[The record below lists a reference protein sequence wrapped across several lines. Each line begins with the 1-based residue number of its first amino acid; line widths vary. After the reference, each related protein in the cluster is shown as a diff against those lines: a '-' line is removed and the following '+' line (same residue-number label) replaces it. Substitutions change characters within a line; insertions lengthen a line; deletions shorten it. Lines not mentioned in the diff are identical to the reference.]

1 MRVSKVDL
9 SGKVAV
15 VTGSGGGIGRAVA
28 VAMAKAG
35 AAIVINDIGTS
46 LQGEGASSSPAA
58 ETKALIEAE
67 GGRAAIN
74 TDSVSDWSGAQ
85 KIVQTAL
92 DSFGRIDIV
101 VNNAGIL
108 RDAIF
113 HKMDP
118 QDFRAVIDVHLVG
131 TFNVSR
137 AAAEHFRRQ
146 ESGAYIHMTSG
157 AGLAGMM
164 GQANYS
170 AAKLG
175 ITAVSKVIA
184 LDMGRYNVRSNCI
197 APIAWSRMTNS
208 IPEDTP
214 EKRALVDKLKKMTP
228 DKNAPLA
235 VYLASDAARHVN
247 AQIFAVRLNEIYLM
261 GQSRMMRSIHR
272 SEGWTPET
280 IAEHGM
286 PALESSFLSVQSSSQ
301 LYAWDPV

>member
-1 MRVSKVDL
+1 VPTVDL
-9 SGKVAV
+9 SGKVAI
-15 VTGSGGGIGRAVA
+15 VTGSGGGIGQAVA

-35 AAIVINDIGTS
+35 AAVVINDVGAS
-46 LQGEGASSSPAA
+46 LKGEGASGSPA
-58 ETKALIEAE
+58 EQTKALIEAA

-74 TDSVSDWSGAQ
+74 TDSVAEWSSAQ

-92 DSFGRIDIV
+92 DEFGRIDIV

-108 RDAIF
+108 RDAVF

-118 QDFRAVIDVHLVG
+118 QDWRAVIDVHLNG
-131 TFNVSR
+131 SFYVSR

-146 ESGAYIHMTSG
+146 ESGAYVHMTSG
-157 AGLAGMM
+157 SGLIGMV

-175 ITAVSKVIA
+175 ITAMSKVIA

-208 IPEDTP
+208 IPDDTP
-214 EKRALVDKLKKMTP
+214 EKRALIDKLKKMTP

-235 VYLASDAARHVN
+235 VYLASDAAKHVN
-247 AQIFAVRLNEIYLM
+247 AQIFALRLNEIYLM
-261 GQSRMMRSIHR
+261 SQSRLLRSIHR

-286 PALESSFLSVQSSSQ
+286 PALASSFMSVQSSVQ
-301 LYAWDPV
+301 HYPWDPI

>member
-1 MRVSKVDL
+1 MSSIDL

-15 VTGSGGGIGRAVA
+15 VTGSGGGIGRAIA
-28 VAMAKAG
+28 IAMAQAG
-35 AAIVINDIGTS
+35 AAVVINDIGTS
-46 LQGEGASSSPAA
+46 LKGEGASQGPAA
-58 ETKALIEAE
+58 ETQALIEAF

-74 TDSVSDWSGAQ
+74 GDSVAQWSGAQ

-92 DSFGRIDIV
+92 DNFGRIDIV

-118 QDFRAVIDVHLVG
+118 DDWRAVIDVHLNG
-131 TFNVSR
+131 SFNVSR
-137 AAAEHFRRQ
+137 AAADHFRRQ
-146 ESGAYIHMTSG
+146 ESGSYIHMTSG
-157 AGLAGMM
+157 AGLIGMV
-164 GQANYS
+164 GQASYS

-175 ITAVSKVIA
+175 ITALSKVIA
-184 LDMGRYNVRSNCI
+184 LDMSRFNVRSNCI

-214 EKRALVDKLKKMTP
+214 EKRALVEKLKKMTP

-235 VYLASDAARHVN
+235 VFLASDAAKHVN
-247 AQIFAVRLNEIYLM
+247 AQIFAIRLNEIYLM
-261 GQSRMMRSIHR
+261 GQSRMLRSIHR

-280 IAEHGM
+280 IAEHAM
-286 PALESSFLSVQSSSQ
+286 PALASSFMSVQSSVQ
-301 LYAWDPV
+301 HYGWDPV

>member
-1 MRVSKVDL
+1 M

-15 VTGSGGGIGRAVA
+15 VTGSGNGIGQAIA
-28 VAMAKAG
+28 IAMARAG
-35 AAIVINDIGTS
+35 AAIVINDVGTS
-46 LQGEGASSSPAA
+46 LQGEGTSDGPAA
-58 ETKALIEAE
+58 ETKKLIEAE
-67 GGRAAIN
+67 GGRAAIS
-74 TDSVSDWSGAQ
+74 TDSVAEWDSAQ

-108 RDAIF
+108 RDSIF

-118 QDFRAVIDVHLVG
+118 KDWRAVIDVHLHG

-137 AAAEHFRRQ
+137 AAAEHFRKQ
-146 ESGAYIHMTSG
+146 ESGSYVHMTSG
-157 AGLAGMM
+157 SGLIGMV

-175 ITAVSKVIA
+175 ITALSKVIA

-214 EKRALVDKLKKMTP
+214 EKKALVEKLKKMTP

-235 VYLASDAARHVN
+235 VYLASDAAKHVN

-261 GQSRMMRSIHR
+261 GQSRMLRSIHR
-272 SEGWTPET
+272 SEGWTPES
-280 IAEHGM
+280 IADHAM
-286 PALESSFLSVQSSSQ
+286 PAFQSSFMSLQSSSQ
-301 LYAWDPV
+301 HYAWDPV

>member
-1 MRVSKVDL
+1 MSTIDL

-15 VTGSGGGIGRAVA
+15 VTGSGGGIGRAIA
-28 VAMAKAG
+28 VAMARAG
-35 AAIVINDIGTS
+35 AAVVINDVGTS
-46 LQGEGASSSPAA
+46 LKGDGVSDGPAA
-58 ETKALIEAE
+58 ETKALIEAA

-74 TDSVSDWSGAQ
+74 TDSVAEWSSAQ

-92 DSFGRIDIV
+92 DHFGRIDIV

-118 QDFRAVIDVHLVG
+118 QDWKAVIDVHLHG

-137 AAAEHFRRQ
+137 AAADHFRKQ
-146 ESGAYIHMTSG
+146 ESGSYIHMTSG
-157 AGLAGMM
+157 AGLIGMV
-164 GQANYS
+164 GQASYS

-175 ITAVSKVIA
+175 ITALSKVIA
-184 LDMGRYNVRSNCI
+184 LDMSRYNVRSNCI

-214 EKRALVDKLKKMTP
+214 EKRALVEKLKKMTP
-228 DKNAPLA
+228 EKNAPLA
-235 VYLASDAARHVN
+235 VYLASDAASHVN

-261 GQSRMMRSIHR
+261 GQPRMLRSIHR

-280 IAEHGM
+280 IAEHAM
-286 PALESSFLSVQSSSQ
+286 PALESSFLSVQSSVQHYS
-301 LYAWDPV
+301 WDPV

>member
-1 MRVSKVDL
+1 VSAIDL

-15 VTGSGGGIGRAVA
+15 VTGSGGGIGRAIA
-28 VAMAKAG
+28 VAMARAG
-35 AAIVINDIGTS
+35 AAVVINDVGTS
-46 LQGEGASSSPAA
+46 LKGDGVSDGPAA
-58 ETKALIEAE
+58 ETKALIEAA

-74 TDSVSDWSGAQ
+74 TDSVAEWSSAQ

-92 DSFGRIDIV
+92 DHFGRIDIV

-118 QDFRAVIDVHLVG
+118 QDWKAVIDVHLHG

-137 AAAEHFRRQ
+137 AAADHFRKQ
-146 ESGAYIHMTSG
+146 ESGSYIHMTSG
-157 AGLAGMM
+157 AGLIGMV
-164 GQANYS
+164 GQASYS

-175 ITAVSKVIA
+175 ITALSKVIA
-184 LDMGRYNVRSNCI
+184 LDMSRYNVRSNCI

-214 EKRALVDKLKKMTP
+214 EKRALVEKLKKMTP
-228 DKNAPLA
+228 EKNAPLA
-235 VYLASDAARHVN
+235 VYLASDAASHVN

-261 GQSRMMRSIHR
+261 GQPRMLRSIHR

-280 IAEHGM
+280 IAEHAM
-286 PALESSFLSVQSSSQ
+286 PALESSFLSVQSSVQHYS
-301 LYAWDPV
+301 WDPV

>member
-1 MRVSKVDL
+1 VSTIDL

-15 VTGSGGGIGRAVA
+15 VTGSGGGIGRAIA
-28 VAMAKAG
+28 VAMARAG
-35 AAIVINDIGTS
+35 AAVVINDVGTS
-46 LQGEGASSSPAA
+46 LKGDGVSDGPAA
-58 ETKALIEAE
+58 ETKALIEAA

-74 TDSVSDWSGAQ
+74 TDSVAEWSSAQ

-92 DSFGRIDIV
+92 DHFGRIDIV

-118 QDFRAVIDVHLVG
+118 QDWKAVIDVHLHG

-137 AAAEHFRRQ
+137 AAADHFRKQ
-146 ESGAYIHMTSG
+146 ESGSYIHMTSG
-157 AGLAGMM
+157 AGLIGMV
-164 GQANYS
+164 GQASYS

-175 ITAVSKVIA
+175 ITALSKVIA
-184 LDMGRYNVRSNCI
+184 LDMSRYNVRSNCI

-214 EKRALVDKLKKMTP
+214 EKRALVEKLKKMTP
-228 DKNAPLA
+228 EKNAPLA
-235 VYLASDAARHVN
+235 VYLASDAASHVN

-261 GQSRMMRSIHR
+261 GQPRMLRSIHR

-280 IAEHGM
+280 IAEHAM
-286 PALESSFLSVQSSSQ
+286 PALESSFLSVQSSVQHYS
-301 LYAWDPV
+301 WDPV

>member
-1 MRVSKVDL
+1 MPSIDL

-35 AAIVINDIGTS
+35 AAVVINDVGTS
-46 LQGEGASSSPAA
+46 LQGQGTSGSPAA

-74 TDSVSDWSGAQ
+74 TDSVADWSGAQ

-92 DSFGRIDIV
+92 DAFGRIDIV

-131 TFNVSR
+131 SFNVSR

-146 ESGAYIHMTSG
+146 ESGAYVHMTSG
-157 AGLAGMM
+157 AGLNGMM

-175 ITAVSKVIA
+175 ITALSKVIA

-214 EKRALVDKLKKMTP
+214 EKRALVEKLKKMTP

-235 VYLASDAARHVN
+235 VYLASDAAKHVN

-261 GQSRMMRSIHR
+261 GQSRMVRSIHS
-272 SEGWTPET
+272 SEGWTPES
-280 IAEHGM
+280 IAEHAI
-286 PALESSFLSVQSSSQ
+286 PALESSFLSVQSSAQ
-301 LYAWDPV
+301 LHSWDPV